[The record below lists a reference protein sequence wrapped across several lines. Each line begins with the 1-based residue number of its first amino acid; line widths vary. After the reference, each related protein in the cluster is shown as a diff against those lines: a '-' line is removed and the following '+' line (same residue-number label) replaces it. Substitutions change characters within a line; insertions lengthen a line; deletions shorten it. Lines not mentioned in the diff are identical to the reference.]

1 MRLRWLPPILIWL
14 LASGRIISLSDNR
27 ETILPP
33 QYASHTKEE
42 NYHHFTKKEV
52 RVWTM
57 ITSLNFCPTQSWVK
71 NQPWFIG
78 LMSAVALW
86 KHFFTICR
94 LNSLQFK
101 VKTFFFFNQPMGFSS
116 VLSQSRVILVL
127 LSTFRT
133 FSFLRKMQWF
143 DVYLSTGFGIK
154 SFEAMLARKCHV

>member
-78 LMSAVALW
+78 LMSAVSLW
-86 KHFFTICR
+86 KHFFLPSVDWTVY
-94 LNSLQFK
+94 SLK
-101 VKTFFFFNQPMGFSS
+101 WRPSS
-116 VLSQSRVILVL
+116 FLISLWALVL
-127 LSTFRT
+127 CFLKAELSLYSFPHSEHLL
-133 FSFLRKMQWF
+133 FSQRCSDLRCTC
-143 DVYLSTGFGIK
+143 L
-154 SFEAMLARKCHV
+154 LALE